1 MTKIVGN
8 QKLKTFYLYVKK
20 PSIGLNE
27 WFERMRS
34 QEYGKIDDQ
43 SIKFK
48 KQGFQT
54 KIISADSH
62 RVARKQLQG

>member
-1 MTKIVGN
+1 MKKIVGN
-8 QKLKTFYLYVKK
+8 QKLKTFYLYVKN
-20 PSIGLNE
+20 PSLGIND
-27 WFERMRS
+27 WFERVRS
-34 QEYGKIDDQ
+34 QQYGLIDDQ
-43 SIKFK
+43 SIKFR

>member
-8 QKLKTFYLYVKK
+8 QKLKTFYLYVKN
-20 PSIGLNE
+20 PSAGNND

-34 QEYGKIDDQ
+34 QQYGLIDDQ
-43 SIKFK
+43 SIKFR

-54 KIISADSH
+54 KIISAD
-62 RVARKQLQG
+62 

>member
-8 QKLKTFYLYVKK
+8 QKLKTFYLYVKN
-20 PSIGLNE
+20 PSAGVND
-27 WFERMRS
+27 WFQRMS
-34 QEYGKIDDQ
+34 SNAYGEIDDQ
-43 SIKFK
+43 AMKFK
-48 KQGFQT
+48 KQGFET

>member
-8 QKLKTFYLYVKK
+8 QKLKTFYLYVKN
-20 PSIGLNE
+20 PSAGIND

-34 QEYGKIDDQ
+34 NEYGMIDDQ
-43 SIKFK
+43 SMKFK

-54 KIISADSH
+54 KIISSDSH